1 MERWKQ
7 RTKKKLQSLLETL
20 KKNDD
25 NVPKELLQTKYKK
38 PYREL
43 KEQIKELADKIS
55 GEKIRQD
62 IVIKNDDAGQALI
75 RQMQAM
81 LEERRKAGAG
91 KELGR
96 TLYREYS
103 VDKFL
108 QAVDEIR
115 IAVWNLW
122 IPYWQQHCCLYAVA
136 ENWEEPYPPP
146 KIYNE
151 LTDEFMV
158 DEENNIWE
166 KHPEWK
172 REERTII
179 TAGACRFTGRNK
191 GGARQWIDRQTST
204 DLKQR

>member
-1 MERWKQ
+1 ME
-7 RTKKKLQSLLETL
+7 TEDEKKLKSLLETL

-62 IVIKNDDAGQALI
+62 IVVKNDEAGQVLI
-75 RQMQAM
+75 KQIQGM
-81 LEERRKAGAG
+81 LEEKRRAGTG

-96 TLYREYS
+96 MLYKEYS
-103 VDKFL
+103 VEKFL
-108 QAVDEIR
+108 QMVEEIR

-122 IPYWQQHCCLYAVA
+122 MPYWKQHCCLYAVA

-158 DEENNIWE
+158 DEKNDIWE
-166 KHPEWK
+166 KRPEWK
-172 REERTII
+172 QEERTII
-179 TAGACRFTGRNK
+179 TAGACRLLAGIKEEQNN
-191 GGARQWIDRQTST
+191 G
-204 DLKQR
+204 

>member
-1 MERWKQ
+1 ME
-7 RTKKKLQSLLETL
+7 TEDEKKLKSLLETL

-38 PYREL
+38 PYWEL
-43 KEQIKELADKIS
+43 KGQIKELADKIS

-75 RQMQAM
+75 RQIQAM
-81 LEERRKAGAG
+81 LEERRKAGAN
-91 KELGR
+91 KALGR
-96 TLYREYS
+96 TLYGEYS
-103 VDKFL
+103 VEKFL

-136 ENWEEPYPPP
+136 ENWKEPYPPP

-158 DEENNIWE
+158 DEKNNTWE
-166 KHPEWK
+166 KRLEWK
-172 REERTII
+172 QEEHTII
-179 TAGACRFTGRNK
+179 TAGACRLLVGIKEEQDN
-191 GGARQWIDRQTST
+191 G
-204 DLKQR
+204 